1 MRTTSIK
8 LIPLA
13 LAALLVPALPAA
25 AQVYPERIPSAV
37 RAQSAEARQQR
48 ARQRA
53 ERQQGREEQVERTTR
68 TIRIGANGELDAS
81 NISGDITI
89 TRASGQDATVE
100 IVKTARADTVA
111 DAREML
117 GLVTVDI
124 AERGG
129 RAEVRARY
137 PSGDERPRGRRNAN
151 VSVAYNIAVPSGARV
166 SAKSIS
172 GNISVRDV
180 DGELTLESVSGNVTT
195 AGSGRVA
202 LAKSISGNVEISG
215 ATVEGSLD
223 ASSVSGTV
231 TLRKTSVGR
240 LSLSAV
246 SGNLVLQDV
255 ACGRVDLQTV
265 SGNVEITGPL
275 QASGRYDIHSHSGDI
290 RITVSGDTGFEL
302 DATSFSGDI
311 RSDLPLQGQDT
322 SQRGRRGPGRAV
334 RGVYGNGSAVL
345 DISTFSGGIVIAR
358 N

>member
-1 MRTTSIK
+1 MK

-13 LAALLVPALPAA
+13 LAALLVPVLPAA
-25 AQVYPERIPSAV
+25 AQVYPERIPSAL
-37 RAQSAEARQQR
+37 RAQSADARQQR
-48 ARQRA
+48 DRQRA

-68 TIRIGANGELDAS
+68 TIRIGANGELDAA

-100 IVKTARADTVA
+100 IVKTARADTAA
-111 DAREML
+111 DAKEML
-117 GLVTVDI
+117 DLVTVDV

-129 RAEVRARY
+129 RAEIRARY
-137 PSGDERPRGRRNAN
+137 PNGDERPRGRRNVN

-166 SAKSIS
+166 TAKSIS
-172 GNISVRDV
+172 GNISVRDIA
-180 DGELTLESVSGNVTT
+180 GELSLESVSGNITT

-202 LAKSISGNVEISG
+202 LAKSISGNVEITG
-215 ATVEGSLD
+215 ANIEGALD
-223 ASSVSGTV
+223 AASVSGTV
-231 TLRKTSVGR
+231 TLRKATARR

-265 SGNVEITGPL
+265 SGNVEMTGPL

-290 RITVSGDTGFEL
+290 RITVAGDTGFEV

-311 RSDLPLQGQDT
+311 RSDFPLQGQDT
-322 SQRGRRGPGRAV
+322 GERGRRGPQRSLH
-334 RGVYGNGSAVL
+334 GVYGNGSAVL
-345 DISTFSGGIVIAR
+345 DLNTFSGGIVIAR